1 MHHTRRRFLKTGAAS
16 AIGGFPAI
24 VGAQSKITLKVA
36 HYVPAL
42 HGLQREFIEP
52 WAKES
57 RAV

>member
-24 VGAQSKITLKVA
+24 VRAQSKITLKVA

-42 HGLQREFIEP
+42 HGLQRQV
-52 WAKES
+52 AKLQK
-57 RAV
+57 A